1 MEPLPMSF
9 SPQASTGATI
19 LELQI
24 VSTCITAWRTIG
36 LVWRALTCRIGYR
49 REESPTRRRQEYKSR
64 AIAKELTVTPF
75 ECVGR
80 SNIA

>member
-24 VSTCITAWRTIG
+24 VSTSTTVWRTIG
-36 LVWRALTCRIGYR
+36 LVWRALTCRNGYR
-49 REESPTRRRQEYKSR
+49 REESPTRRKQEYKSR
-64 AIAKELTVTPF
+64 AIAKELKVNPF
-75 ECVGR
+75 E
-80 SNIA
+80 